1 MRRVVASVLGSIFSR
16 LPSRLT
22 AYRRSS
28 TMAGEQAG
36 RAKAASRPIRILLV
50 GEARSIHAARF
61 LLLLREIGY
70 EARLFHADQGGF
82 FEDQNL
88 NDATVYMPYFDDFYY
103 SGRNRLL
110 ITHPIPFEIKP
121 RSRSQAPLRALAK
134 YFGDKRHRVYDL
146 MRVLRSFAP
155 DLVISARM
163 QSEGYLVA
171 EAKVLM
177 GDSFTVPWIHF
188 LWGTDIEF
196 FGKDEGFRQ
205 QHLLPI
211 RRVLSLCDYV
221 LTDTQRDADQAPAFG
236 FRGEHLAVF
245 PAHGGFDPEWLASVR
260 LPVQAPRD
268 VIFVKGRE
276 GSYVGRAMNIF
287 AALERLGP
295 RLAGYRVVVLLATPN
310 VRAILPGLTER
321 CGIPFEFVEYVPYDE
336 LMRLYGRSRIAISA
350 TTVDGMPSFLAEAM
364 AMGALPI
371 HSDMAS
377 IREWIDDGDNGL
389 LFPVDDIDALE
400 RAIARGL
407 SDDELFNRAVRRNQQ
422 LVDARLNRDML
433 RDGFAAM
440 IDKVLRRRQTV
451 DMSPS
456 R

>member
-1 MRRVVASVLGSIFSR
+1 MLIG
-16 LPSRLT
+16 
-22 AYRRSS
+22 
-28 TMAGEQAG
+28 
-36 RAKAASRPIRILLV
+36 AASSKIRTSMTPL
-50 GEARSIHAARF
+50 SIC
-61 LLLLREIGY
+61 
-70 EARLFHADQGGF
+70 LF
-82 FEDQNL
+82 
-88 NDATVYMPYFDDFYY
+88 FDDFYY

-110 ITHPIPFEIKP
+110 ISHPIQFEIKP
-121 RSRSQAPLRALAK
+121 RGRFQAPLRALAR
-134 YFGDKRHRVYDL
+134 YFSAGRHRVYDL
-146 MRVLRSFAP
+146 IRVVRSFAP

-196 FGKDEGFRQ
+196 FGKAEDFRRE
-205 QHLLPI
+205 HRLLI
-211 RRVLSLCDYV
+211 RRALSLCDYV

-236 FRGEHLAVF
+236 FRGQHLAVF

-260 LPVQAPRD
+260 LPVEAPRD

-310 VRAILPGLTER
+310 VRAILPDLAER
-321 CGIPFEFVEYVPYDE
+321 CGVPFEFVEYVPYDE

-377 IREWIDDGDNGL
+377 IREWIDNGDNGL

-407 SDDELFNRAVRRNQQ
+407 SDDELFNRAAQRNRQ
-422 LVDARLNRDML
+422 LVDTRLNRDTL
-433 RDGFAAM
+433 RDAFATM
-440 IDKVLRRRQTV
+440 IGRVLLRRKTR
-451 DMSPS
+451 DAS
-456 R
+456 RPR